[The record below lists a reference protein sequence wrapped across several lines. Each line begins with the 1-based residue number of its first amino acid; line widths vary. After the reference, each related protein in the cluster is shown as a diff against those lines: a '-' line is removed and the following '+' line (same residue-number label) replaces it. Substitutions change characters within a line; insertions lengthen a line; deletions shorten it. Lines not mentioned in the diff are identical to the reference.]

1 MNSFTK
7 TIIIF
12 IINFLIGYFINLF
25 AIKYMS
31 FIFDNIFTNIMYF
44 VMLYNIASITG
55 NIILTYLSK
64 DDFKFK
70 MEQFTKNKEL

>member
-44 VMLYNIASITG
+44 VMLCNISSITG
-55 NIILTYLSK
+55 DIISTYLSK
-64 DDFKFK
+64 DDFKLK
-70 MEQFTKNKEL
+70 MKQFTKNKEL